1 MAQLDL
7 SNAHI
12 TPIYSPANDATYLSL
27 TSGNW
32 NFSDAS
38 GNAISSGSGSIL
50 SQNVGDFKIY
60 YSGSFTASGTQFF
73 VGKINTQPIWRVTG
87 VSFASGD
94 TYSFTIKA
102 NIQLN
107 S

>member
-12 TPIYSPANDATYLSL
+12 TPVYSPANDGTYLIL
-27 TSGNW
+27 TPTNW
-32 NFSDAS
+32 KFSDAN
-38 GNAISSGSGSIL
+38 GTDISSGSGSIL
-50 SQNVGDFKIY
+50 VQTTSYFKVY
-60 YSGSFTASGTQFF
+60 YSGTFTASGTQFYI
-73 VGKINTQPIWRVTG
+73 GKVNSQPVWRVSG

-94 TYSFTIKA
+94 TYAFTIKA